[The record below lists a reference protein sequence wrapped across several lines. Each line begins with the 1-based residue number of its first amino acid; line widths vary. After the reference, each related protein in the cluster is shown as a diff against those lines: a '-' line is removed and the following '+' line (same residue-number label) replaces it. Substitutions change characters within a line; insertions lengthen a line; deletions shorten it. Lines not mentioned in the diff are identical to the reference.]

1 MVLWTWV
8 TPAPPAKK
16 NESVPSYDVCVCVYR
31 HGIVMLWESFG
42 NIRIVRVLHWEY
54 RSNLL
59 ALYGQTLLF
68 SPACREEMLIM
79 LAPSLT
85 DRSKPLSGSV
95 SVCERVCVCQEDLQP
110 GSGSGGCRKWKWRD
124 VSGGGVEGCTRV
136 VLIPGRD

>member
-1 MVLWTWV
+1 MDLGN
-8 TPAPPAKK
+8 PRPPPPPRKTKAFL
-16 NESVPSYDVCVCVYR
+16 VMTCVCVCIDTESSCV
-31 HGIVMLWESFG
+31 WESFG